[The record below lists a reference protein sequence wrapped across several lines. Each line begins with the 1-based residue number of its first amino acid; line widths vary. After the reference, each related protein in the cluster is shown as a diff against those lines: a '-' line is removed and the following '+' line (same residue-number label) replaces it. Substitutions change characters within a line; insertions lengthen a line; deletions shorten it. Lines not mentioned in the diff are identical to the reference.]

1 MLNKLVLRALLSLSL
16 AFSFAGGANA
26 ALITQDILDGEGSNI
41 GFISINTNNLD
52 EFDSVL
58 SWETFNIL
66 GFDMLAPD
74 AIDNEFGDQFYAS
87 VDPTDFSAGI
97 FDMFFDVTD
106 IFGAYQWEGAIL
118 IEDGVVVPDLSYG
131 IVVNELGLDNPPVA
145 AFVPSFTFGEATV
158 VPTPATLVLF
168 LTAVAG
174 LVARRKTH

>member
-16 AFSFAGGANA
+16 AFSFASGANA

-52 EFDSVL
+52 EFDEVL
-58 SWETFNIL
+58 SWEAFNIL
-66 GFDMLAPD
+66 GFDMLAPEIAD
-74 AIDNEFGDQFYAS
+74 GFQFYAAI
-87 VDPTDFSAGI
+87 DPTDFSAGI

-106 IFGAYQWEGAIL
+106 IFGAYQWQGAIL
-118 IEDGVVVPDLSYG
+118 IEDGVIDESQSYG
-131 IVVNELGLDNPPVA
+131 VVAHDLRADNPPLA
-145 AFVPSFTFGEATV
+145 AYVPSFSFGEATV

-168 LTAVAG
+168 LTAIAG